1 MLVTL
6 HIINVIAPHA
16 ARRHPGGRIPQM
28 GGVAQK
34 AGSMTGALPVPAGA
48 LAVLDA
54 KLDPDEIAAA
64 AKADNTRRAYAAD

>member
-1 MLVTL
+1 
-6 HIINVIAPHA
+6 
-16 ARRHPGGRIPQM
+16 
-28 GGVAQK
+28 
-34 AGSMTGALPVPAGA
+34 MTGALPVPAGA